1 MPKNEL
7 DLRRE
12 FEPLSSDRL
21 RALLDAETEKAI
33 PDDDIVL
40 TILHIL
46 EDREPEDLL
55 PASPKEEAA
64 WKLYRKRV
72 RVRKWKQPRRWT
84 GLANA
89 AALLLVV
96 GLLFTVVPQ
105 EAGAESL
112 WDVLVRW
119 TNSAIELFNP
129 TENKKEIQF
138 PFETDNPAMQQI
150 YDEAVKMGIDRPL
163 IPMWFPEEYVFDGIT
178 TMNTPR
184 EKYFTAR
191 LISESDVVIFQ
202 VSYLQKGIMHGYFGE
217 EEWHQ
222 QFEREGAKFKTIR
235 NNDRWTAVWI
245 IDNKIEYSIALDCQE
260 ETLLRILDS
269 IYVMEG

>member
-12 FEPLSSDRL
+12 FEPLPSDRL
-21 RALLDAETEKAI
+21 RALLDAETEKAV

-40 TILHIL
+40 AILHIL
-46 EDREPEDLL
+46 EDREPEELL

-72 RVRKWKQPRRWT
+72 RARKWKQPRRWT

-89 AALLLVV
+89 AALLLVM

-119 TNSAIELFNP
+119 THNAVEFFNP
-129 TENKKEIQF
+129 IEIKDKSPF
-138 PFETDNPAMQQI
+138 VFETDNPAMQQI
-150 YDEAVKMGIDRPL
+150 YDEAVKMGIEQPL
-163 IPMWFPEEYVFDGIT
+163 IPTWFPEEYVLDGIAT
-178 TMNTPR
+178 VNISK
-184 EKYFTAR
+184 EKCLAAR
-191 LISESDVVIFQ
+191 FIGESEEAV
-202 VSYLQKGIMHGYFGE
+202 LQIKVFEKDILHGYFGE
-217 EEWHQ
+217 KEWHQ
-222 QFEREGAKFKTIR
+222 QFEREGAEYKTMH

-245 IDNKIEYSIALDCQE
+245 IDNKIEYSVAMDCQE

-269 IYVMEG
+269 IYVTEG

>member
-21 RALLDAETEKAI
+21 RALLDAETEKAV

-40 TILHIL
+40 AILHIL
-46 EDREPEDLL
+46 EDRESEDLL
-55 PASPKEEAA
+55 PASTKEEAA

-72 RVRKWKQPRRWT
+72 RARKWKQPRRWT

-119 TNSAIELFNP
+119 THNAVDFLNP
-129 TENKKEIQF
+129 TENKIKSPF
-138 PFETDNPAMQQI
+138 VFETDNPAMQQI
-150 YDEAVKMGIDRPL
+150 YDEAVKMGIEQPL
-163 IPMWFPEEYVFDGIT
+163 IPTWFPEEYVLDKIEILNSPKENCIFV
-178 TMNTPR
+178 
-184 EKYFTAR
+184 R
-191 LISESDVVIFQ
+191 LISDPEVAIFQ
-202 VSYLQKGIMHGYFGE
+202 VCITEKDILHGYFGE
-217 EEWHQ
+217 EEWYQ
-222 QFEREGAKFKTIR
+222 QFEREGAKYKTIR

-245 IDNKIEYSIALDCQE
+245 IDNKIEYSVALDCQE